1 MKDQLRERIIEKNY
15 ELLVH
20 FDNKDKVRKI
30 RDELL
35 VLIELYLQ
43 NDSK

>member
-1 MKDQLRERIIEKNY
+1 MKDKIRESIIEKNY
-15 ELLVH
+15 ELLIN

-35 VLIELYLQ
+35 ILIELYLQ
-43 NDSK
+43 NND

>member
-1 MKDQLRERIIEKNY
+1 MKDIIREKIIEKNY

-20 FDNKDKVRKI
+20 FNDKDKVRKI

-43 NDSK
+43 NG

>member
-1 MKDQLRERIIEKNY
+1 MKDIVREKIIEKNY
-15 ELLVH
+15 ELLVN
-20 FDNKDKVRKI
+20 FNDKDKVRKI

-43 NDSK
+43 ND

>member
-1 MKDQLRERIIEKNY
+1 MKDIIREKIIEKNY

-20 FDNKDKVRKI
+20 FNDKDKVRKI

-35 VLIELYLQ
+35 ILIELYLQ
-43 NDSK
+43 NG